1 MGVRRSIDTGL
12 RTLVCLVLFPAAV
25 IVCSLRII
33 VLALVGAPRPRI
45 DLIYVQFARFCTRIA
60 GTQIEAHGTEHI
72 VPGQAYVIVANH
84 ESVLDPVVLMAV
96 LDGLAV
102 RFIVKKLLI
111 RIPIFG
117 QALLASGNVMV
128 ERTNTPGDMRR
139 IRGVMSQRDPDVSI
153 LFYAEGGRARDGSLR
168 PFKKGAFRTAL
179 TEGLPILPVATAG
192 TFPLWTPDT
201 LRIRKGGV
209 VLEVG
214 PPIPVEE
221 LSLEA
226 HGPLCEQARNAV
238 RELRASARRRLRE
251 LGMDPGGV
259 D

>member
-12 RTLVCLVLFPAAV
+12 RTLVFLVLFPAAMV
-25 IVCSLRII
+25 VCSLQII

-45 DLIYVQFARFCTRIA
+45 DRIYIQFARFCTRIA
-60 GTQIEAHGTEHI
+60 GTRIETHGTAHI

-84 ESVLDPVVLMAV
+84 ESNLDPLVLMAM
-96 LDGLAV
+96 LEGLAV

-128 ERTNTPGDMRR
+128 ERTNTPGDLRR
-139 IRGVMSQRDPDVSI
+139 IRGVMIQRDPGVSI

-179 TEGLPILPVATAG
+179 PEGLPILPVATAG
-192 TFPLWTPDT
+192 TFRLWTPDT
-201 LRIRKGGV
+201 VRIRKGSV
-209 VLEVG
+209 VVEVG
-214 PPIPVEE
+214 PPIPVEG
-221 LSLEA
+221 LSLEDRD
-226 HGPLCEQARNAV
+226 PRREQARNAGRV
-238 RELRASARRRLRE
+238 LRARARRRLRA

>member
-45 DLIYVQFARFCTRIA
+45 DRIYVQFARFCARVAGIRIE
-60 GTQIEAHGTEHI
+60 THGMEHI

-84 ESVLDPVVLMAV
+84 ESALDPVVLMAV
-96 LDGLAV
+96 IEGLAV
-102 RFIVKKLLI
+102 RFIVKKMLI

-117 QALLASGNVMV
+117 HALLASGNVMV
-128 ERTNTPGDMRR
+128 ERTNTPGDIKR
-139 IRGVMSQRDPDVSI
+139 IRDIMSQRDPDVSI

-201 LRIRKGGV
+201 LRVRTGGV

-238 RELRASARRRLRE
+238 RELRASARRRLRA

>member
-45 DLIYVQFARFCTRIA
+45 DRIYVQFARFCARVAGIRIE
-60 GTQIEAHGTEHI
+60 THGTEHI

-84 ESVLDPVVLMAV
+84 ESLLDPVVLMAV
-96 LDGLAV
+96 LDGLSV

-128 ERTNTPGDMRR
+128 ERTNTPADMQR
-139 IRGVMSQRDPDVSI
+139 IHGVMSQRDPDVSI

-168 PFKKGAFRTAL
+168 PFKQGAFRTAL
-179 TEGLPILPVATAG
+179 SEGLPILPVATAG

-201 LRIRKGGV
+201 LRIRRGRV

-214 PPIPVEE
+214 PPIPVQG

-226 HGPLCEQARNAV
+226 RSRLCEQARNAV
-238 RELRASARRRLRE
+238 RELRASARGRLRA

>member
-45 DLIYVQFARFCTRIA
+45 DRIYVQFARFCVRVAGTRIE
-60 GTQIEAHGTEHI
+60 THGTEHI

-96 LDGLAV
+96 LEDLAV
-102 RFIVKKLLI
+102 RFIVKKMLV

-117 QALLASGNVMV
+117 QARLASGNVMV
-128 ERTNTPGDMRR
+128 ARTNTPGDVHR
-139 IRGVMSQRDPDVSI
+139 IRDVMSQRDPDVSI

-179 TEGLPILPVATAG
+179 SERLPILPVATAG

-214 PPIPVEE
+214 PPLPVEG
-221 LSLEA
+221 LALEA
-226 HGPLCEQARNAV
+226 RDRLCEQAQNAV
-238 RELRASARRRLRE
+238 RELRASARRRLRA
-251 LGMDPGGV
+251 LDMDPGGV

>member
-12 RTLVCLVLFPAAV
+12 RTLVFLVLFPAAMV
-25 IVCSLRII
+25 VCSLQMI
-33 VLALVGAPRPRI
+33 VLALVGASRPRI
-45 DLIYVQFARFCTRIA
+45 DRIYIQFARFCTRVAVIR
-60 GTQIEAHGTEHI
+60 IETHGTEHI

-84 ESVLDPVVLMAV
+84 ESALDPLVLMAV
-96 LDGLAV
+96 IEGLAV
-102 RFIVKKLLI
+102 RFIVKKMLI

-128 ERTNTPGDMRR
+128 ERTNTPEDMHRIGD
-139 IRGVMSQRDPDVSI
+139 GMSQRDPDVSI

-214 PPIPVEE
+214 PPIPVEG
-221 LSLEA
+221 LSLEDRER
-226 HGPLCEQARNAV
+226 LCEQARNAV
-238 RELRASARRRLRE
+238 RELRASARRRLRA